1 MTKFFGAYA
10 ATALMMVLVDM
21 VWLDVIAKPLY
32 QQGIGHLMADSPKMG
47 VAVVFYAL
55 YPLGLVVFAVL
66 PNAVSQAVGPGW
78 PGSLL
83 AGALFGFIAYATY
96 DLSNLATLKDWPL
109 YLTVVDIAWGS
120 CVSGVSAAVGGL
132 ALQHFSA
139 G

>member
-1 MTKFFGAYA
+1 MTKFFGTYA

-21 VWLDVIAKPLY
+21 VWLDVIAQPLY
-32 QQGIGHLMADSPKMG
+32 QQGMGHLMADSPRMG

-78 PGSLL
+78 LGSLL
-83 AGALFGFIAYATY
+83 AGALFGCIAYATY

-109 YLTVVDIAWGS
+109 YLAVIDIAWGS

-132 ALQHFSA
+132 ALRHFSA